1 MLELAKKAGTNS
13 SADELR
19 KRYEELVEEVEN
31 ERKLLVEER
40 ERVHQAVLKAK
51 STGGQVL
58 QKRVEKE
65 QGGKLKELEMK
76 LQGLQKQLKSHKET
90 LRAKEQSDMMQKQ
103 LKNDILQ
110 LKRSLASSWFERWK
124 KRQRSA

>member
-1 MLELAKKAGTNS
+1 MQKKAGTNS

-40 ERVHQAVLKAK
+40 ERVHQAILKAK

-65 QGGKLKELEMK
+65 QGGKLKELEIKENFMK
-76 LQGLQKQLKSHKET
+76 YLL
-90 LRAKEQSDMMQKQ
+90 
-103 LKNDILQ
+103 ILQ
-110 LKRSLASSWFERWK
+110 QQNMLMLLFKFYNLTSQVMLVIN
-124 KRQRSA
+124 